1 MLYANRISKE
11 VNKRHLEK
19 IISALK
25 WLNFE
30 NVSAYYV
37 EAGVIQSCL
46 DEDFEAINNEIIDGA
61 SDEINTD
68 YEKMVELRCDSRM
81 EVK

>member
-1 MLYANRISKE
+1 M
-11 VNKRHLEK
+11 
-19 IISALK
+19 
-25 WLNFE
+25 
-30 NVSAYYV
+30 